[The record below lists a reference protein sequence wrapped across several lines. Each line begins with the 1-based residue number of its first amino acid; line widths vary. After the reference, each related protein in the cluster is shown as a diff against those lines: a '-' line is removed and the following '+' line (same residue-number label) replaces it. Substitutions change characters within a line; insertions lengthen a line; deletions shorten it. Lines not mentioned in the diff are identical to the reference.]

1 MAKVARALVSFIDG
15 SFLFV
20 FLAKK
25 IEGSDQVLFCNKV
38 IGTPEGTPADKPT
51 IANAVMRQAKAGECL
66 EMMIPMVRIN
76 AVAIQEEFLG
86 KDIPTDMQQ
95 LWADDGKK

>member
-15 SFLFV
+15 SFLYAD
-20 FLAKK
+20 LAKK
-25 IEGSDQVLFCNKV
+25 IEGPDQVLFCSKI
-38 IGTPEGTPADKPT
+38 IGVPEGTPADKPT
-51 IANAVMRQAKAGECL
+51 IANAVVRQSKAGVCL

-86 KDIPTDMQQ
+86 KDIPSDMQE
-95 LWADDGKK
+95 LWK